1 MKPIILLDI
10 QTESNIWTL
19 VELPDKVRDS
29 ISFQAAS
36 LGILEYSF
44 DAGVSYMKTV
54 GAGTELRGNFSKQN
68 IWFRTS
74 VNDYVKIMVLDRAF

>member
-54 GAGTELRGNFSKQN
+54 GLEQSYEVISLNKIYGLELVL
-68 IWFRTS
+68 T
-74 VNDYVKIMVLDRAF
+74 IM